1 MATAGSSS
9 SNSNSEMVPNR
20 IFVGGIP
27 LDVINCAFVFLNDYV
42 VE

>member
-27 LDVINCAFVFLNDYV
+27 LDVNKLRICISKRLCC
-42 VE
+42 